1 MVVAV
6 LQYGFLPLALPA
18 FSSESLLD
26 KDMVQSAKDKQ
37 NPAVESHEWLGKLK
51 ELGQELNRDKAG
63 LIGVVLITAL
73 VLMAFFAPT
82 ISPHDPTE
90 QDLTARLAPPVWY
103 EKGSWNHLLG
113 TDHLGRDVLSRS
125 IHGSRVSLLVGA
137 AVVLL
142 AGGFG
147 VVMGLI
153 AGYLGGRT
161 DAFIMRWID
170 TQVAFP
176 GLLLALIILA
186 VIGPSLT
193 TVVIVLSLN
202 GWMVFGR
209 MTRGAVLAVR
219 QTPYVEAAEI
229 VGCRWPRVIFRHILP
244 NLTSPLLTL
253 AILEFAR
260 IVLAEAALSFLGL
273 GIQPPATSWGL
284 DVAVGKNYMFMAWW
298 LVTIPGSAIA
308 VTVLAINLV
317 ASWLRLISD
326 PQEREKQ
333 FARHMASK
341 LRRHMKLETRKEPVS
356 S

>member
-1 MVVAV
+1 MSQTNADS
-6 LQYGFLPLALPA
+6 LEQAL
-18 FSSESLLD
+18 E
-26 KDMVQSAKDKQ
+26 QHR
-37 NPAVESHEWLGKLK
+37 HEWVEKLF
-51 ELGQELNRDKAG
+51 ELGRELKRDKAG
-63 LIGVVLITAL
+63 LVGVMLITAL
-73 VLMAFFAPT
+73 VLMAVLAPY
-82 ISPHDPTE
+82 IAPHDPTD

-103 EKGSWNHLLG
+103 EKGTVKHILG
-113 TDHLGRDVLSRS
+113 TDHLGRDVLSRT
-125 IHGSRVSLLVGA
+125 IHGARVSLWVGA

-147 VVMGLI
+147 VVMGLM

-161 DAFIMRWID
+161 DAFVMRWVD

-193 TVVIVLSLN
+193 TVVVVLALN
-202 GWMVFGR
+202 GWMVYGR
-209 MTRGAVLAVR
+209 MTRSAVLSIR
-219 QTPYVEAAEI
+219 QSPYVEAAEV

-253 AILEFAR
+253 GILEFAR

-284 DVAVGKNYMFMAWW
+284 DVAMGKNYMFMAWW
-298 LVTIPGSAIA
+298 LVTIPGCAIA

-333 FARHMASK
+333 FARHMAGAMRK
-341 LRRHMKLETRKEPVS
+341 KMHATIKKELEAP
-356 S
+356 